1 MLHTIGS
8 YVCVL
13 RLLLSALARTR
24 LNAHIIT
31 LNDPD
36 RQRRPKILHSYFKH
50 VSYFFQRSSPSF
62 VLQTLKDIQW
72 AQYNSNR
79 ISFFEEHHF
88 LAVKKNFQV
97 LLKSLMKE
105 LSRRVK
111 CKAILAFPQ
120 LLIVLLGRHSVYL
133 GVQILV
139 KRRRHSPS
147 LFDNKERFSLREH

>member
-1 MLHTIGS
+1 MGSVTQTEFLFLNNTI
-8 YVCVL
+8 
-13 RLLLSALARTR
+13 
-24 LNAHIIT
+24 
-31 LNDPD
+31 
-36 RQRRPKILHSYFKH
+36 F
-50 VSYFFQRSSPSF
+50 
-62 VLQTLKDIQW
+62 LQP
-72 AQYNSNR
+72 
-79 ISFFEEHHF
+79 
-88 LAVKKNFQV
+88 KKNFQV

-120 LLIVLLGRHSVYL
+120 LLIALLGRHSVYL